1 MCSTFGILNGSYTY
15 CVWDN
20 WIYCL
25 SYISWAALIGGHGV
39 YFLFFYP
46 LGNIIFWS
54 SRFCFISL
62 YHVMR
67 VSDAQGWIAFHLSKG
82 AVFYCFAGFGRQAL
96 FFHGARLMWGDVPF
110 SLSCTGWVESEIF
123 GWISVDF
130 YILSKK
136 GNFRSG
142 NCFGSRFACACSL
155 SYTIISAFLSLTF
168 PASRAC
174 IISYS
179 FIFFC
184 CVYFISF

>member
-39 YFLFFYP
+39 YFLFSIHWEISYSGVLASVLF
-46 LGNIIFWS
+46 LCIMSCGCRMRKVGL
-54 SRFCFISL
+54 RFICPKEQFL
-62 YHVMR
+62 LFCGVW
-67 VSDAQGWIAFHLSKG
+67 Q
-82 AVFYCFAGFGRQAL
+82 AGFV
-96 FFHGARLMWGDVPF
+96 FHGARLMWGDVPF